1 MPSLRA
7 SIDGLAPCPACAH
20 CCRGYRFSPRGR
32 RSTRKLRHWRQSQR
46 WYNLQD
52 QNNRFHYITGVTP
65 PVKACVGMQT
75 DSIGILTGPERHD
88 DKERNPNQFWNGETG
103 QNWVSHDALME
114 AMLQPLGEAV
124 MDSLSLKPG
133 EHVLDIGCGC
143 GHTSL
148 SLADRVGAE
157 GSVTGIDISA
167 PMLAVAT
174 QLAAE
179 HNTVHKSV
187 QFLEADAQT
196 HRFTPESYDAAF
208 SRFGVMFFE
217 DPVAAFTNIHASLRP
232 SGRLAFCCWQPRAVN
247 PFMTVPAMA
256 ALELLPAPPE
266 IPPRTPGPFA
276 FEEAD
281 YVAEILTK
289 AGFEHVAV
297 TPLRQ
302 PLTFGRG

>member
-1 MPSLRA
+1 MTIKNA
-7 SIDGLAPCPACAH
+7 TQI
-20 CCRGYRFSPRGR
+20 
-32 RSTRKLRHWRQSQR
+32 
-46 WYNLQD
+46 
-52 QNNRFHYITGVTP
+52 
-65 PVKACVGMQT
+65 
-75 DSIGILTGPERHD
+75 E
-88 DKERNPNQFWNGETG
+88 FWNGETG

-157 GSVTGIDISA
+157 GSVTGVDVSA
-167 PMLAVAT
+167 PMLAVAS

-179 HNTVHKSV
+179 HNAGHRSV

-217 DPVAAFTNIHASLRP
+217 DPVAAFTNLRASLRP

-281 YVAEILTK
+281 YVAEILTE
-289 AGFEHVAV
+289 AGYEHVTV

-302 PLTFGRG
+302 PLTFGRGMSLEDIVERLVEIGPIAQMVREAPEDLQQPVRDKVVDAVAPFYQAGAGMTLEGQFWLVTAKR